1 MMDRVSE
8 PMRPDDV
15 RISDADR
22 QSVADRLR
30 AAHDEGFIDLSEFDE
45 RVAEV
50 WRIRTR
56 GELSRVTRD
65 LPAPRRIR
73 RDGVVF
79 ADSPGGITMK
89 VLTILW
95 MCLTAVTVSGW
106 GIVAATAGLDYPWF
120 LWVAAPP
127 GAVLL
132 TLYLSG
138 IGRPRRTER

>member
-1 MMDRVSE
+1 MDGVNE
-8 PMRPDDV
+8 PVRPEDV

-30 AAHDEGFIDLSEFDE
+30 AAHDDGFIDLSEFDE

-50 WRIRTR
+50 WRMRTR
-56 GELSRVTRD
+56 GELTRVTRD
-65 LPAPRRIR
+65 LPAPRRAR

-89 VLTILW
+89 VLAIIW
-95 MCLTAVTVSGW
+95 MCLTAVAISGW
-106 GIVAATAGLDYPWF
+106 GIVAVTAGVDYPWF

-127 GAVLL
+127 AAVLL

-138 IGRPRRTER
+138 IGRPRRGDR